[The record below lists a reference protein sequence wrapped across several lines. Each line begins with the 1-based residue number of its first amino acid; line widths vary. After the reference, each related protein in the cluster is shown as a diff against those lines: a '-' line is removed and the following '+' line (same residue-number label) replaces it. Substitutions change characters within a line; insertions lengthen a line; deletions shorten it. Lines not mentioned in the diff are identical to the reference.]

1 MDLDAF
7 WSPYRGAVS
16 LTFDDGTA
24 NQLRK
29 AIPPMDRLGLRGTF
43 YLVPKERDW
52 KKRYAPWTAVARSG
66 HEIGNHTLSHACAGN
81 FGGVAQGGL
90 EDMTVQEIES
100 DVLAAQERLVQIAP
114 DQTRWT
120 FCYPCYCT
128 FVGRAE
134 TRQSYV
140 PIVARHFLA
149 GRAGGEYGFA
159 NHPAAV
165 DLSCAWGL
173 ATERMSG
180 FEMIGLVEELTSRG
194 QWVILVFHEID
205 GSRLTVGS
213 HEFHMLLNYL
223 HRRRDVIWTAPV
235 VEVAQKIAEFQAK
248 RGAHATR
255 GGAPETDA

>member
-43 YLVPKERDW
+43 YLVPKER
-52 KKRYAPWTAVARSG
+52 
-66 HEIGNHTLSHACAGN
+66 
-81 FGGVAQGGL
+81 
-90 EDMTVQEIES
+90 ES